1 MHSTLISKPGFESIQ
16 WWKSF
21 LKGANK
27 LDREAM
33 EKEKIGAKPMKFKR
47 ILPLAFTFCILSFF
61 TPANS
66 FSLTCEDCLKG
77 LEGVEVL
84 VEEVKAELEE
94 FNLSA
99 IQIQTDVE
107 AKLREAEIKVLSKEE
122 NEKIQP
128 LRKPYLYVKIKTNK
142 LPWKRLVVAYSIEIS
157 LKQLVILPAQPQT
170 FRKPFF
176 APTWYKN
183 IVGAAVPKDFPEIRE
198 GVHQLTD
205 KFIKAYL
212 AANPKP

>member
-1 MHSTLISKPGFESIQ
+1 MG
-16 WWKSF
+16 
-21 LKGANK
+21 
-27 LDREAM
+27 
-33 EKEKIGAKPMKFKR
+33 KEGKMSNPLEFKR
-47 ILPLAFTFCILSFF
+47 IIALAITFCIPSFF
-61 TPANS
+61 APANS

-84 VEEVKAELEE
+84 VEEVQAELEDY
-94 FNLSA
+94 NLTA

-128 LRKPYLYVKIKTNK
+128 LRKPYLYVKIKSNK
-142 LPWKRLVVAYSIEIS
+142 LPWKRLVVAYSIEIT
-157 LKQLVILPAQPQT
+157 LKQLVTLPDQPKSL
-170 FRKPFF
+170 RKPFF

-183 IVGAAVPKDFPEIRE
+183 IVGAAIPKDFAEIRD

-212 AANPKP
+212 IANPKP

>member
-1 MHSTLISKPGFESIQ
+1 
-16 WWKSF
+16 
-21 LKGANK
+21 
-27 LDREAM
+27 M
-33 EKEKIGAKPMKFKR
+33 EKEKIGAKLMKFKR
-47 ILPLAFTFCILSFF
+47 ILTFAFAFSILSFLE
-61 TPANS
+61 PANS

-77 LEGVEVL
+77 LEGMEVL
-84 VEEVKAELEE
+84 VEEVKAELEDY
-94 FNLSA
+94 NLTA

-128 LRKPYLYVKIKTNK
+128 LRKPYLYVKIKSHK
-142 LPWKRLVVAYSIEIS
+142 LPWKRLVVAYSIEVT
-157 LKQLVILPAQPQT
+157 LKQLVTLPAQPKSL
-170 FRKPFF
+170 RRPFF

-183 IVGAAVPKDFPEIRE
+183 IVGAAVPKDFAEIRD

-212 AANPKP
+212 IANPKP